1 MAQTRHCWKCGTEHK
16 LSGAPGRLETCDHCG
31 SDLKVCLNC
40 ASYDARVAH
49 QCRDRRADP
58 VAEKHLGNYCEYF
71 EMIRREFAA
80 RSGEASRKD
89 KARDTLKKLW
99 GD

>member
-1 MAQTRHCWKCGTEHK
+1 MR
-16 LSGAPGRLETCDHCG
+16 
-31 SDLKVCLNC
+31 VCLNC

-58 VAEKHLGNYCEYF
+58 EMEKAVGNFCEFF
-71 EMIRREFAA
+71 ELARRPFVPKSQQNPRETAA
-80 RSGEASRKD
+80 REQ
-89 KARDTLKKLW
+89 LKKLF